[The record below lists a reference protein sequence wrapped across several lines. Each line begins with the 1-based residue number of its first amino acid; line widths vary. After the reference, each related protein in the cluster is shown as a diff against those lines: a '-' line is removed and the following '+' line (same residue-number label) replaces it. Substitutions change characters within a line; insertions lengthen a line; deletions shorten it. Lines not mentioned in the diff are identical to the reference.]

1 MKARM
6 RKQIVKYFLYQ
17 SSPLPIILKGGCA
30 TLSVPSLL
38 ILLSIQS
45 IEACAHRNEIN
56 ALSSL
61 PIH

>member
-17 SSPLPIILKGGCA
+17 SSPLPTIQKGGYA

-45 IEACAHRNEIN
+45 IEACAHRNDIN
-56 ALSSL
+56 ALISL
-61 PIH
+61 RIH

>member
-17 SSPLPIILKGGCA
+17 SAPLPTIQKGGCA
-30 TLSVPSLL
+30 TLSVASLL

-45 IEACAHRNEIN
+45 IEACAHRNDIN
-56 ALSSL
+56 ALISL

>member
-6 RKQIVKYFLYQ
+6 RKQIVKYFLYL
-17 SSPLPIILKGGCA
+17 SSPLPTIQKGGCA

-45 IEACAHRNEIN
+45 IEDCALRNDIN
-56 ALSSL
+56 TLISL
-61 PIH
+61 RIH

>member
-17 SSPLPIILKGGCA
+17 SSPLPTIQKGGCA

-45 IEACAHRNEIN
+45 IEACAHRNDIN
-56 ALSSL
+56 ALISL
-61 PIH
+61 RIH

>member
-6 RKQIVKYFLYQ
+6 RKQIVKYFLNQ
-17 SSPLPIILKGGCA
+17 SSPLPTIQKGGCA

-45 IEACAHRNEIN
+45 IEDCAHQNEIN
-56 ALSSL
+56 ALISL
-61 PIH
+61 RIH